1 VANEAKVSL
10 IIQIKNLAKRELDSF
25 RQSLRNLGKEMKDLL
40 SSKVTQ
46 ALSLGAIAIGLR
58 KAFQATD
65 QLEQSQRLL
74 AATSQLTG
82 ASLEELFGIAN
93 RLKDAFSLDDDQA
106 NKLTETITR
115 LTVQAGRFNETQAA
129 ASAFLELGAARGFTI
144 TETLEAL
151 EGAYTGVYR
160 GAQKLIG
167 QNVEEL
173 FQAQARAIGVSV
185 GELTQ
190 SEKAQTLLTAALQG
204 GEAARGSFAAWLE
217 TAAGRQHVLNLR
229 INDAQV
235 AVGRALTPIRLLAL
249 QGFAFVVEKIREF
262 VGGIQLMGAELG
274 AFVANADARRLE
286 LVAWAKEFTASIVGE
301 LNQIPLIGRLIPDE
315 LAANLREGAARL
327 RQSAGQLRA
336 ATREALDEARAE
348 ITGDFNAPPAGVVG
362 GTGTGDIKPPVAPPD
377 IRAVQAMQLE
387 IEKLRIA
394 YRDGQIGQDEFAEG
408 LEKIQTN
415 AREAAKAAV
424 EGSDAWKGY
433 QQIIDSTTGTLTEWQ
448 TALTELSDVTMQEF
462 ASVIEQSF
470 AAMVDGSQKAGQA
483 FQAAMLQA
491 IAAVVRGLG
500 QMMLVKVG
508 ENIAKAIEM
517 PWASGQFLAAAAKY
531 AGTAALAFA
540 VAGSLG
546 GAASSIGG
554 SSGGGGAGGG
564 GMGARSVD
572 DVGGAIDRAAGN
584 ITIVGG
590 LLDMNDERQANAL
603 VDALEDLTGRRVT
616 INGIT
621 GGNA

>member
-1 VANEAKVSL
+1 MANEAKVSL